1 MASNVM
7 QQRRKQAK
15 IEQQK
20 ESTKTKTTYTG
31 KADIG
36 GPWQLYNTK
45 GELITHKAFAGKYY
59 LIYFGFTF
67 CPDVCPI
74 SLQKMA
80 KSLEAVR
87 KSKEYNYFD
96 LEAIFVS
103 VDPNRDTNERIEE
116 YTKIFHNDLIG
127 LTQKRNDSP
136 ELKDILKKF
145 KIHVSK
151 IYLTDEETKED
162 LKTLKDN
169 APEVVDM
176 LEKTT

>member
-1 MASNVM
+1 
-7 QQRRKQAK
+7 
-15 IEQQK
+15 
-20 ESTKTKTTYTG
+20 
-31 KADIG
+31 
-36 GPWQLYNTK
+36 
-45 GELITHKAFAGKYY
+45 
-59 LIYFGFTF
+59 
-67 CPDVCPI
+67 
-74 SLQKMA
+74 MA

-103 VDPNRDTNERIEE
+103 VDPNRDTNDRIEE
-116 YTKIFHNDLIG
+116 YTKIFHEDLIG

-151 IYLTDEETKED
+151 IYLTDEETQED
-162 LKTLKDN
+162 MKTLKEN
-169 APEVVDM
+169 APAVIDM

>member
-1 MASNVM
+1 MT
-7 QQRRKQAK
+7 
-15 IEQQK
+15 EQ
-20 ESTKTKTTYTG
+20 
-31 KADIG
+31 
-36 GPWQLYNTK
+36 
-45 GELITHKAFAGKYY
+45 AFAGKYY

-103 VDPNRDTNERIEE
+103 VDPNRDTSQRIEE
-116 YTKIFHNDLIG
+116 YTKIFHEDLIG

-151 IYLTDEETKED
+151 IYLTDEET
-162 LKTLKDN
+162 
-169 APEVVDM
+169 
-176 LEKTT
+176 